1 MNHHEG
7 KEFAFPM
14 KRSQQRRSGALF
26 KALAVLVTAVA
37 ILLAM
42 SVFFKIS
49 KIEVVGAETY
59 TEEEIVK
66 ASGIEVGEN
75 LFFVDRFE
83 AASRIF
89 AQLPYID
96 SVTVTRQ
103 LPNHIVITVSES
115 AAVAVVDYEGTLYAV
130 NQNCKVISSV
140 DEDAAEG
147 LIRVRGITLQE
158 PVAGSQ
164 LAAEKADVGKLEAL
178 TALLQEMYAREM
190 TADVQDIDLSD
201 VTSPAFTYLE
211 RFTVRVGEN
220 KDIGYKLGMLMS
232 AVEQLSDYE
241 SGTFDLSVGNKRV
254 HFDPN

>member
-1 MNHHEG
+1 MNHPNG
-7 KEFAFPM
+7 KESAFPM

-26 KALAVLVTAVA
+26 KAMAVLVTAVA

-49 KIEVVGAETY
+49 KVEVVGAETY
-59 TEEEIVK
+59 SAEEIIK

-89 AQLPYID
+89 AKLPYID

-130 NQNCKVISSV
+130 NQNCKVIAAV
-140 DEDAAEG
+140 EEDEAES
-147 LIRVRGITLQE
+147 LIRVRGITVKE
-158 PVAGSQ
+158 PVPGAQ
-164 LAAEKADVGKLEAL
+164 LEAEKADVGKLEAL
-178 TALLQEMYAREM
+178 TALLQEMHNRSMA
-190 TADVQDIDLSD
+190 ADVQDVDLSD
-201 VTSPAFTYLE
+201 ATSPSFTYLD

-220 KDIGYKLGMLMS
+220 KDIGYKLGMLLS
-232 AVEQLSDYE
+232 AVEQLGDYE